1 MVSFRQAVLLLG
13 YALIVHGIAQAVAP
27 TLALAQIIIDAATVY
42 LISGVILV
50 GILAFE
56 SMINIE

>member
-13 YALIVHGIAQAVAP
+13 YALIVHGIAQAVAISP
-27 TLALAQIIIDAATVY
+27 MLAPAQIY
-42 LISGVILV
+42 FISGVILV

-56 SMINIE
+56 YKY